1 VRFIRDLRQLLR
13 HRNFRRLYAVRLMSQ
28 FGDGVFQ
35 VALASY
41 VLFDP
46 QRQPSPEAIAATFA
60 TLLLPYSLLGPFA
73 GVLLDRWSRRQ
84 VLVYTN
90 LIRAL
95 PMLAFIA
102 VVATNVTGPLLYAP
116 VLAILSLNRFFLAAL
131 SAGLPHVVDP
141 DELLMANAVTPTS
154 GTFAYMIGLAAG
166 TLIRGVAKEVSGQA
180 DVIVLSV
187 ALLAYL
193 LASGLATR
201 MARMLLGPDFDPNL
215 PAVREAV
222 RHVMLGLVAGAR
234 HIRERRDAAYGLA
247 AIGAQRFW
255 YGISTVATILLYR
268 NTFYDPSDT
277 DAGLAGLSIA
287 VLVTGVGFLT
297 AALLT
302 PSVSRRLGKRRW
314 IVMLLAIA
322 AFVQIVPGAFYTV
335 PTLLVAA
342 YVLGIVAQ
350 GIKICVDTIVQES
363 VDDAFRGRVF
373 SIYDVIFNVSFV
385 AAAAVAGLVVP
396 LSGKSYPV
404 VFAVAIGYAITC
416 LGYAWLAI
424 PRLAQEPPMV
434 DQHPP
439 SPFPAEDDA
448 FG

>member
-1 VRFIRDLRQLLR
+1 VRFIRDLGHLLR
-13 HRNFRRLYAVRLMSQ
+13 HRNFRRLYAVRLVSQ

-41 VLFDP
+41 VLFSP
-46 QRQPSPEAIAATFA
+46 ERLPSPGAIAATFA
-60 TLLLPYSLLGPFA
+60 TLLLPFSVLGPFA

-84 VLVYTN
+84 VLVFTN
-90 LIRAL
+90 LLRTL
-95 PMLAFIA
+95 PMLVFM
-102 VVATNVTGPLLYAP
+102 VVLARNDTGPLLYAP
-116 VLAILSLNRFFLAAL
+116 VLAMLSINRFFLAGL

-154 GTFAYMIGLAAG
+154 GTIAYMVGLGAG
-166 TLIRGVAKEVSGQA
+166 TVVRGVAKGLSGQP
-180 DVIVLSV
+180 DVIVLMV

-193 LASGLATR
+193 VASALATR
-201 MARMLLGPDFDPNL
+201 MSRTLLGPVFDPNR
-215 PAVREAV
+215 PDVSEAV
-222 RHVMLGLVAGAR
+222 RNVVRGLIAGTQ
-234 HIRERRDAAYGLA
+234 HIKERRDAAYGLA
-247 AIGAQRFW
+247 AIGTARFW

-268 NTFYDPSDT
+268 NTFYDPSNT
-277 DAGLAGLSIA
+277 DAGLRGLSIA

-302 PSVSRRLGKRRW
+302 PSVSRLLGKRRW
-314 IVMLLAIA
+314 IVTLLGIA
-322 AFVQIVPGAFYTV
+322 AFVEIVPGAFYTV

-373 SIYDVIFNVSFV
+373 SIYDMIFNVAFV
-385 AAAAVAGLVVP
+385 AAAAVSGLVVP

-404 VFAVAIGYAITC
+404 VFAIAIGYAVTC
-416 LGYAWLAI
+416 LWYGRFAI
-424 PRLAQEPPMV
+424 PRLADDVPGR
-434 DQHPP
+434 
-439 SPFPAEDDA
+439 PAPTESTH
-448 FG
+448 

>member
-1 VRFIRDLRQLLR
+1 MRFIRDLRHLLR
-13 HRNFRRLYAVRLMSQ
+13 HRNFRRLFAVRLVSQ

-41 VLFDP
+41 VLFAP
-46 QRQPSPEAIAATFA
+46 ERLPSPGAIAATFA
-60 TLLLPYSLLGPFA
+60 TLLLPFSILGPFA

-90 LIRAL
+90 LIRTL
-95 PMLAFIA
+95 PMLAFTA
-102 VVATNVTGPLLYAP
+102 VLSTNVTGPLLYAP
-116 VLAILSLNRFFLAAL
+116 VLASLSINRFFLAGL
-131 SAGLPHVVDP
+131 STGLPHVVDP

-154 GTFAYMIGLAAG
+154 GTIAYMIGLAAG
-166 TLIRGVAKEVSGQA
+166 TVVRGFAKGLGHQP
-180 DVIVLSV
+180 DVIVLMV

-193 LASGLATR
+193 VASALATR
-201 MARMLLGPDFDPNL
+201 MSRTLLGPVFDPNL

-222 RHVMLGLVAGAR
+222 RNVVLGLIAGAR
-234 HIRERRDAAYGLA
+234 HIKERRDAAYGLA
-247 AIGAQRFW
+247 AIGAARFW

-268 NTFYDPSDT
+268 NTFNDSSNT
-277 DAGLAGLSIA
+277 DAGLRGLSIA
-287 VLVTGVGFLT
+287 VLVTGTGFMT

-302 PSVSRRLGKRRW
+302 PSVTRRLGKRRW
-314 IVMLLAIA
+314 IVTLLGIA
-322 AFVQIVPGAFYTV
+322 AFVEIVPGAFYSV

-373 SIYDVIFNVSFV
+373 SMYDVIFNVAFV
-385 AAAAVAGLVVP
+385 AAAAVSGLVLP

-404 VFAVAIGYAITC
+404 AVAIAVGYTLTC
-416 LGYAWLAI
+416 LAYGRLAI
-424 PRLAQEPPMV
+424 PRLPVEIPGGSAPTEPA
-434 DQHPP
+434 H
-439 SPFPAEDDA
+439 
-448 FG
+448 

>member
-1 VRFIRDLRQLLR
+1 VRFIRDLGHLLR
-13 HRNFRRLYAVRLMSQ
+13 HRNFRRLYAVRLVSQ

-41 VLFDP
+41 VLFSP
-46 QRQPSPEAIAATFA
+46 ERLPSPGAIAATFA
-60 TLLLPYSLLGPFA
+60 TLLLPFSVLGPFA

-84 VLVYTN
+84 VLVFTN
-90 LIRAL
+90 LLRTL
-95 PMLAFIA
+95 PMLVFM
-102 VVATNVTGPLLYAP
+102 VVLARNDTGPLLYAP
-116 VLAILSLNRFFLAAL
+116 VLAMLSINRFFLAGL

-154 GTFAYMIGLAAG
+154 GTIAYMVGLGAG
-166 TLIRGVAKEVSGQA
+166 TVVRGVAKGLSGQP
-180 DVIVLSV
+180 DVIVLMV

-193 LASGLATR
+193 VASALATR
-201 MARMLLGPDFDPNL
+201 MSRTLLGPVFDPNR
-215 PAVREAV
+215 PDVSEAV
-222 RHVMLGLVAGAR
+222 RNVVRGLIAGTQ
-234 HIRERRDAAYGLA
+234 HIKERRDAAYGLA
-247 AIGAQRFW
+247 AIGTARFW

-268 NTFYDPSDT
+268 NTFYDPSNT
-277 DAGLAGLSIA
+277 DAGLRGLSIA

-302 PSVSRRLGKRRW
+302 PSVSRLLGKRRW
-314 IVMLLAIA
+314 IVTLLGIA
-322 AFVQIVPGAFYTV
+322 AFVEIVPGAFYTV

-373 SIYDVIFNVSFV
+373 SIYDMIFNVAFV
-385 AAAAVAGLVVP
+385 AAAAVSGLVVP

-404 VFAVAIGYAITC
+404 VFAIAIGYAVTC
-416 LGYAWLAI
+416 LWYGRFAI
-424 PRLAQEPPMV
+424 PRLADDVPGR
-434 DQHPP
+434 
-439 SPFPAEDDA
+439 PAPTESTY
-448 FG
+448 

>member
-1 VRFIRDLRQLLR
+1 VRFVRDLGHLLR
-13 HRNFRRLYAVRLMSQ
+13 HRNFRRLFAVRLTSQ

-35 VALASY
+35 IALASY

-46 QRQPSPEAIAATFA
+46 QRQPSPGAIAATFA
-60 TLLLPYSLLGPFA
+60 TLLLPFSLLGPFA

-90 LIRAL
+90 LIRTL
-95 PMLAFIA
+95 PMLAFIV
-102 VVATNVTGPLLYAP
+102 VVATNVTGPLLYVP
-116 VLAILSLNRFFLAAL
+116 VLAVLSINRFFLAAL

-154 GTFAYMIGLAAG
+154 GTIAYMVGLGAG
-166 TLIRGVAKEVSGQA
+166 TVLRDVAKGLSDQP
-180 DVIVLSV
+180 DVIVLTAAV
-187 ALLAYL
+187 LAYL

-201 MARMLLGPDFDPNL
+201 MPRMLLGPDFDPSL

-222 RHVMLGLVAGAR
+222 RHELAGLVAGAR
-234 HIRERRDAAYGLA
+234 HIRERRDAAFGLA

-268 NTFYDPSDT
+268 NTFNDPSDT
-277 DAGLAGLSIA
+277 DAGLTGLSVA

-302 PSVSRRLGKRRW
+302 PTVSRRLGKRHW
-314 IVMLLAIA
+314 IVTLLGIA

-385 AAAAVAGLVVP
+385 AAAAVSGMVVP

-404 VFAVAIGYAITC
+404 VVAVAAGYALTC
-416 LGYAWLAI
+416 LGYGWLAI
-424 PRLAQEPPMV
+424 PRLPQEV
-434 DQHPP
+434 RGESP
-439 SPFPAEDDA
+439 STESAR
-448 FG
+448 

>member
-1 VRFIRDLRQLLR
+1 VRFVRDLGHLLR
-13 HRNFRRLYAVRLMSQ
+13 HRNFRRLFAVRLTSQ

-46 QRQPSPEAIAATFA
+46 ERQPSPGAIAATFA
-60 TLLLPYSLLGPFA
+60 TLLLPFSLLGPFA

-102 VVATNVTGPLLYAP
+102 VVAANVTGPLLYVP
-116 VLAILSLNRFFLAAL
+116 VLAMLSINRFFLAAL
-131 SAGLPHVVDP
+131 SAGLPHVVDS

-154 GTFAYMIGLAAG
+154 GTIAYMIGLAAG
-166 TLIRGVAKEVSGQA
+166 TVVRDVAKAFSDQPDLV
-180 DVIVLSV
+180 VLMA

-193 LASGLATR
+193 CASGLATR
-201 MARMLLGPDFDPNL
+201 MSRMLLGPDFDPEL
-215 PAVREAV
+215 PDVREAV
-222 RHVMLGLVAGAR
+222 RKVVRGLVAGAR
-234 HIRERRDAAYGLA
+234 HLKERREAAYGLA
-247 AIGAQRFW
+247 AVGAQRFW

-268 NTFYDPSDT
+268 NTFNDPSDT
-277 DAGLAGLSIA
+277 DAGLTGLSIA
-287 VLVTGVGFLT
+287 VLVTGLGFLT

-302 PSVSRRLGKRRW
+302 PSVTRRLGKRRW
-314 IVMLLAIA
+314 IVTLLGIA

-373 SIYDVIFNVSFV
+373 SIYDVVFNVSFV
-385 AAAAVAGLVVP
+385 AAAAVSGLVVP

-404 VFAVAIGYAITC
+404 VIAVATGYALTC
-416 LGYAWLAI
+416 LVYGRLAI
-424 PRLAQEPPMV
+424 PRLPQEV
-434 DQHPP
+434 RGE
-439 SPFPAEDDA
+439 SASTESA
-448 FG
+448 

>member
-1 VRFIRDLRQLLR
+1 VRFVRDLRHLLR
-13 HRNFRRLYAVRLMSQ
+13 HRDFRRLYAVRLTSQ

-41 VLFDP
+41 VLFSP
-46 QRQPSPEAIAATFA
+46 ERLPSPEAIAAAFA
-60 TLLLPYSLLGPFA
+60 ALLLPFSVLGPFA

-90 LIRAL
+90 LLRAV

-102 VVATNVTGPLLYAP
+102 VLGANVTGPLLYLP
-116 VLAILSLNRFFLAAL
+116 VLAVLSINRFFLAGL

-154 GTFAYMIGLAAG
+154 GTIAYMVGLGAG
-166 TLIRGVAKEVSGQA
+166 SVVRGVAKGLSDQP
-180 DVIVLSV
+180 DVIVLIV

-193 LASGLATR
+193 SASALATR
-201 MARMLLGPDFDPNL
+201 MSRTLLGPDFDPNL

-222 RHVMLGLVAGAR
+222 RNVVLGLIAGAR

-247 AIGAQRFW
+247 AIGVARFW

-268 NTFYDPSDT
+268 NTFNDPSNT
-277 DAGLAGLSIA
+277 EAGLRGLSIA

-302 PSVSRRLGKRRW
+302 PSMSRRRGKRGW
-314 IVMLLAIA
+314 IVTLLGIA
-322 AFVQIVPGAFYTV
+322 AFVEIVPGAFYTV

-373 SIYDVIFNVSFV
+373 SIYDVIFNVAFV
-385 AAAAVAGLVVP
+385 AAAAVSGLVLP

-404 VFAVAIGYAITC
+404 VVAIAVGYAFTC
-416 LGYAWLAI
+416 LWYGWFAI
-424 PRLAQEPPMV
+424 PRLAQDVSDLSAPTE
-434 DQHPP
+434 
-439 SPFPAEDDA
+439 SA
-448 FG
+448 